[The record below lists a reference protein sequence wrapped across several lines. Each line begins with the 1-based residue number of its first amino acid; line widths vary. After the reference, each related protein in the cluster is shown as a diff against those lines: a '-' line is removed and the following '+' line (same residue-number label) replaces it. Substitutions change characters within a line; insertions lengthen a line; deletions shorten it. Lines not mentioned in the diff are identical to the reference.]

1 MPHPPIELSYQLQAL
16 TLREPFHIAG
26 YTFTEMPTVQLQLRS
41 GQYQGRS
48 EASGV
53 YYLEDRP
60 ADMPAQL
67 ETFRDALRDG
77 LDREQLRQRMPAGG
91 ARNALDCALWE
102 LQAQRAGR
110 SVWQLA
116 GLSAPR
122 PLRTTFTLGA
132 ADPAVMAADA
142 CAGLCAQ
149 ALALKLKLTGETLID
164 IERVREVRHARPEVW
179 LGVDANQGY
188 TPASI
193 EALLPVLASCKIE
206 LLEQPFARGAE
217 QDMRLVDFPLP
228 TAADESCLHL
238 DELDA
243 MVGLFDVINIKL
255 DKCGGLTEGLLMARR
270 ASQLGLK
277 VMVGNM
283 GGTSLAMAP
292 AFVLG
297 QLCEVVDLDGPTILA
312 RDCSPAVHYEEGFI
326 FSPAALWGGPDKR

>member
-1 MPHPPIELSYQLQAL
+1 MSAL
-16 TLREPFHIAG
+16 
-26 YTFTEMPTVQLQLRS
+26 QLQLRS
-41 GQYQGRS
+41 GAHQGRG
-48 EASGV
+48 EAAGV
-53 YYLEDRP
+53 YYLQDRT

-67 ETFRDALRDG
+67 EGLRYALRQG
-77 LDREQLRQRMPAGG
+77 LNREQLRQGMPASG

-102 LQAQRAGR
+102 LEAQRSGR
-110 SVWQLA
+110 AVWQLA
-116 GLSAPR
+116 GLRTPR

-132 ADPAVMAADA
+132 ADPAVMAAGA

-149 ALALKLKLTGETLID
+149 ALALKLKLTGETALD
-164 IERVREVRHARPEVW
+164 IERVIAVRRARPEVW
-179 LGVDANQGY
+179 LAVDANQGY

-193 EALLPVLASCKIE
+193 EALLPVLASCKVE

-312 RDCSPAVHYEEGFI
+312 RDCIPAVHYEEGCI